1 MEGNKNIF
9 LAGDD
14 ALWYLA
20 EPMHKKYSIYFAD
33 LMTDVSILPASPPC
47 AHMYTLR
54 VPPPFA
60 YVILLIWYSPSPVL
74 TLLVRHSFLILFYLR
89 NSEIYGSC

>member
-20 EPMHKKYSIYFAD
+20 EPMHKRYFIYFAD
-33 LMTDVSILPASPPC
+33 LMTDVSILPASP
-47 AHMYTLR
+47 
-54 VPPPFA
+54 
-60 YVILLIWYSPSPVL
+60 
-74 TLLVRHSFLILFYLR
+74 LVRTCTHLEYPRLLR
-89 NSEIYGSC
+89 M